1 MSKNDCGLQ
10 IQFCYVH
17 NHGLLW
23 IKSLLNLPLNLLMY
37 KATKPH
43 IQIAPI
49 PSKQITARI
58 NFFFFSS
65 FFFFFF
71 FFFWRVLL
79 EDPTLTYRSRGGGD
93 KWKTVELALVMVQ
106 WRWSSWC

>member
-58 NFFFFSS
+58 NLFFSSSS

-71 FFFWRVLL
+71 VLVG
-79 EDPTLTYRSRGGGD
+79 SIGGSYSNLQ
-93 KWKTVELALVMVQ
+93 K
-106 WRWSSWC
+106 